1 MREGKKETAAFCIL
15 PLLIYVMQMSFLPL
29 KLVYTQSKHYSCA
42 DWRVD

>member
-29 KLVYTQSKHYSCA
+29 KLIYTQSKHYSCA

>member
-1 MREGKKETAAFCIL
+1 MREGKIEIAAFCIL

-29 KLVYTQSKHYSCA
+29 KLVYTQSKHYSRV